1 LINWWLYFAPTIFF
15 LILIPV
21 LGLWG
26 ARRVRRD
33 VFRLAGREEEE
44 DEGQDEPE

>member
-1 LINWWLYFAPTIFF
+1 MQNIWMMYLPIII
-15 LILIPV
+15 ILFVVFPV

-33 VFRLAGREEEE
+33 LFRLAGREEEDE
-44 DEGQDEPE
+44 DERA